1 MGDEDQAWVHNGA
14 MTVSSPCLVSTSLP
28 HPGLVFF
35 LSISLVLVMIQ
46 NRLKSVRAWLAT
58 RHHWKWREKPCRR
71 KASGLLLVS
80 KADSS
85 GYGRPLGTG
94 HSGIQLEVSLSRP
107 HCHTAWPY
115 CQAVA
120 CWCLRVDLSCIT
132 TPGLHLRGQIAAP
145 CYLKCNEGRKEV
157 L

>member
-14 MTVSSPCLVSTSLP
+14 MTISSPCLVSTSLP

-58 RHHWKWREKPCRR
+58 R
-71 KASGLLLVS
+71 SGGRSPAGERLPGCSWFPRLTP
-80 KADSS
+80 

-94 HSGIQLEVSLSRP
+94 HSGIQPEVSLSRP